1 MRESLALYWTDYD
14 KQSIRCH
21 QSQLKNSNF
30 KRENNHALLCQK
42 YKAWIIWRNWQAWVT
57 GANLDSYRCRE
68 WRLQLSM
75 VHRSSCVTSCF
86 LKSAHLFS
94 LCDNP
99 SIVMLL
105 YALNMTRF
113 LGFCRAS
120 VAFFVCSRRGQADFY
135 HRYNLFYIHRTRP
148 PKPEWITGTD
158 PVPCVLF
165 KCTSLCLLKTL
176 PLVPLV

>member
-1 MRESLALYWTDYD
+1 M
-14 KQSIRCH
+14 
-21 QSQLKNSNF
+21 KNSNF

-68 WRLQLSM
+68 WRLQPST
-75 VHRSSCVTSCF
+75 VHRGSCVTSCF

-113 LGFCRAS
+113 SGLLSCLC
-120 VAFFVCSRRGQADFY
+120 CSF
-135 HRYNLFYIHRTRP
+135 
-148 PKPEWITGTD
+148 
-158 PVPCVLF
+158 
-165 KCTSLCLLKTL
+165 CLLAERTSELLPQIQLVLHTSYQAAETWMNHGHWPSAFCAFQMHFNMFAKIFSSCSPCLKVIITL
-176 PLVPLV
+176 E